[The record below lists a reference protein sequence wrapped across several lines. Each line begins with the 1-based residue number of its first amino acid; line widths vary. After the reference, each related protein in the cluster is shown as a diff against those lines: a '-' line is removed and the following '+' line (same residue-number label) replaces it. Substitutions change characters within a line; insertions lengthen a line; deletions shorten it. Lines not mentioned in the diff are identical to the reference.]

1 MNCGVVFANNHTK
14 DNVMTLPKKKWD
26 KYDNL
31 KQYKHKQDR
40 DLMFGAEGEAETL
53 PVLIEYFGFNIKKL
67 HRFSCFDFCSDDK
80 KTYFEL
86 KTRRND
92 KNKYPS
98 TIVPT
103 SKLVKAKKLFKKGC
117 DVYFVFNF
125 EDVISII
132 KYDKDP
138 KKFKHKI
145 ATGGRWDR
153 NKDETK
159 SYAYIYCANLTDITE
174 CETAKMMFIDDS
186 EDSCI

>member
-1 MNCGVVFANNHTK
+1 M
-14 DNVMTLPKKKWD
+14 
-26 KYDNL
+26 
-31 KQYKHKQDR
+31 
-40 DLMFGAEGEAETL
+40 
-53 PVLIEYFGFNIKKL
+53 
-67 HRFSCFDFCSDDK
+67 
-80 KTYFEL
+80 
-86 KTRRND
+86 
-92 KNKYPS
+92 
-98 TIVPT
+98 PT
-103 SKLVKAKKLFKKGC
+103 SKLKKAEKLFKKGC

-132 KYDKDP
+132 KYDTDP

-174 CETAKMMFIDDS
+174 CEPTKMMFIDDS

>member
-1 MNCGVVFANNHTK
+1 MNISNANNHTK
-14 DNVMTLPKKKWD
+14 DTVMTLPKKKWD
-26 KYDNL
+26 KQENL
-31 KQYKHKQDR
+31 RQYKNKQDR

-53 PVLIEYFGFNIKKL
+53 PILIEYFGFDIKKL
-67 HRFSCFDFCSDDK
+67 HRFSSFDFRSKDK

-92 KNKYPS
+92 KNQYPS

-125 EDVISII
+125 NDVVSII
-132 KYDKDP
+132 KYDTDP

-159 SYAYIYCANLTDITE
+159 SYAFIYCANLTDITE
-174 CETAKMMFIDDS
+174 TQMLFLSDS
-186 EDSCI
+186 EDEEIVNNCV